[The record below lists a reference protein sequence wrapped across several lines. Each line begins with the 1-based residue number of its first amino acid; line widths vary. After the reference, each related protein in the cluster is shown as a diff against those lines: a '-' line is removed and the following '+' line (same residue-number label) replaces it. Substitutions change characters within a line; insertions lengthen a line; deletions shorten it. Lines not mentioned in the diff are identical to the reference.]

1 RQRNPEPGRY
11 TAGCEAVTL
20 GQGMDPVLS
29 MPELDWIAVVGPG
42 RLGFAL
48 SEALRTTGLAAA

>member
-1 RQRNPEPGRY
+1 
-11 TAGCEAVTL
+11 
-20 GQGMDPVLS
+20 MDPVLS